1 MAWDSGTGIPSTY
14 VAAIEEIIS
23 YFNGR
28 TGVDALLLTGSWAR
42 GKGNV
47 SLGADCD
54 LTLLHSEHFDLA
66 GEMAA
71 YEAWQEEREETWN
84 LGNLGPYSSIE
95 LHPHDGGFV
104 PKTRRWTSGPDDFEL
119 EIGNT
124 PVYSRPAVTWTRR
137 FQELQQ
143 HWLPYYSEDLRNN
156 RLAMVMMYARNN
168 LNHIPL
174 YSERGL
180 YFQCLKRLHH
190 ALEETLQALFIKAR
204 RYPIAY
210 DKWIEEQVSEILGR
224 PDLYALFVQV
234 VTLPQLD
241 AQTLQEKTSLL
252 FSVLDEIDRER

>member
-1 MAWDSGTGIPSTY
+1 MAWDSGTGLPSPY

-23 YFNGR
+23 YFDGR
-28 TGVDALLLTGSWAR
+28 TGVDTLLLTGSWAR
-42 GKGNV
+42 SKGNV

-66 GEMAA
+66 REMAA

-104 PKTRRWTSGPDDFEL
+104 PKPRRWTSGPDDFEL

-124 PVYSRPAVTWTRR
+124 LVYS
-137 FQELQQ
+137 
-143 HWLPYYSEDLRNN
+143 SEDLRNK

-190 ALEETLQALFIKAR
+190 ALEETLQALFMRGPPDTPTIHLGGR
-204 RYPIAY
+204 RPPRGTSQ
-210 DKWIEEQVSEILGR
+210 ELEHL
-224 PDLYALFVQV
+224 
-234 VTLPQLD
+234 
-241 AQTLQEKTSLL
+241 LQ
-252 FSVLDEIDRER
+252 

>member
-1 MAWDSGTGIPSTY
+1 MTWKSDTGLPSPY

-23 YFNGR
+23 YFDGK
-28 TGVDALLLTGSWAR
+28 TDVDALVLTGSWAR

-54 LTLLHSEHFDLA
+54 LTLLHSRHFDLA

-71 YEAWQEEREETWN
+71 YKVWQEEREKAWN
-84 LGNLGPYSSIE
+84 LGSLGPYSFIE
-95 LHPHDGGFV
+95 LHSHDGGFV
-104 PKTRRWTSGPDDFEL
+104 PKPRQWTSGPDDFEL

-124 PVYSRPAVTWTRR
+124 LVYSRPISTWTDR
-137 FQELQQ
+137 FQHLQEQ
-143 HWLPYYSEDLRNN
+143 WLPYYSEDLRNE
-156 RLAMVMMYARNN
+156 RLAMVMMYVRNN
-168 LNHIPL
+168 LNHIHP

-180 YFQCLKRLHH
+180 FFQCLKRLHH

-210 DKWIEEQVSEILGR
+210 DKWIEEQVSGVLGR
-224 PDLYALFVQV
+224 PDLYTLFVQV
-234 VTLPQLD
+234 VTLPKLD

-252 FSVLDEIDRER
+252 FSVLDKTDSER